1 MSETVRNGDITGFD
15 DAEVVDNN
23 ETESEEQSNDNEQ
36 QNV

>member
-1 MSETVRNGDITGFD
+1 MMDAVRYGDISGFD
-15 DAEVVDNN
+15 DAEVIDNN